1 MKKVNSMESTTAAVG
16 IDLGDRFSHFCAL
29 NDAGE
34 VVARGRVRTTAEAI
48 AEQAAAWRGA
58 RTAIEN
64 GTHSGWVSR
73 TLTAAGCLV
82 TVANPSRWR
91 GTAHPGKNDRND
103 AEALARVVRVDPQLL
118 FPIQHR
124 GQQQQ
129 QDLAVIRSR
138 AQLVQERTRLINS
151 ARGLVK
157 SLGARLP
164 RADAAYF
171 PRKTWSEVP
180 PPLRPALAPY
190 YRIVAALSEEI
201 RALDGEIEQLS
212 RHSYAETASLR
223 SVPGVGPVTALA
235 YVLTVGDPHRFA
247 RSRDAG
253 AYLGL
258 RPKQHQSGERNP
270 QLGIAKNGDR
280 YLRSLLVE
288 CAHHILSRAPDSAL
302 KQWGLRLARGGR
314 GVKRRALVAVARK
327 LAVLLHRLWVTGE
340 TFRPFPTAVPE
351 PTVDAGLRAHPSLGA
366 AAMA

>member
-1 MKKVNSMESTTAAVG
+1 
-16 IDLGDRFSHFCAL
+16 
-29 NDAGE
+29 
-34 VVARGRVRTTAEAI
+34 
-48 AEQAAAWRGA
+48 
-58 RTAIEN
+58 
-64 GTHSGWVSR
+64 
-73 TLTAAGCLV
+73 
-82 TVANPSRWR
+82 
-91 GTAHPGKNDRND
+91 
-103 AEALARVVRVDPQLL
+103 
-118 FPIQHR
+118 
-124 GQQQQ
+124 
-129 QDLAVIRSR
+129 VIRSR

-180 PPLRPALAPY
+180 HPLRPALAPL
-190 YRIVAALSEEI
+190 YRIIAALSQEI
-201 RALDGEIEQLS
+201 RTLDGEIEQLS
-212 RHSYAETASLR
+212 RHRYAQTASLR

-288 CAHHILSRAPDSAL
+288 CAHHLLSRGPDSAL
-302 KQWGLRLARGGR
+302 KQWGLRLAAGGK
-314 GVKRRALVAVARK
+314 GAKRRALVAVARK
-327 LAVLLHRLWVTGE
+327 LAVLLHRLWVTGQF
-340 TFRPFPTAVPE
+340 FRPFPEQTPE
-351 PTVDAGLRAHPSLGA
+351 ETVHAEQRAHPSLGA
-366 AAMA
+366 AAAA